1 MIHVWDYLKEFSEAL
16 QNQLED
22 DEKRWGNTWLKRT
35 REGQEDRTICTFNDY
50 FDQWKESKKPI
61 PWLKIAGG
69 ALICWIREQHPEL
82 WTK

>member
-35 REGQEDRTICTFNDY
+35 REG
-50 FDQWKESKKPI
+50 KSVV
-61 PWLKIAGG
+61 
-69 ALICWIREQHPEL
+69 
-82 WTK
+82 